1 MTGFILSNPAE
12 RDAQIM
18 LIECCTQ
25 TKRHFS
31 LRFSANG
38 VQPWVNLYL
47 CFTLYVN
54 DLSSSDFA
62 CKQYILEF
70 CNRLIKNM
78 PTTCLSVD
86 EWVQWKPL
94 SVLLL
99 FAILRVLGI
108 ELDWQIWEVKEIVQ
122 FWCNISKTLYYYY
135 MNSSPQKWIN
145 HTPSIPNRIIS
156 SMVHKSRCLTK
167 ISSSF
172 FSPFNQN
179 R

>member
-25 TKRHFS
+25 TKRLLFCGFLPIVS
-31 LRFSANG
+31 S
-38 VQPWVNLYL
+38 PEWT
-47 CFTLYVN
+47 CFALYVN

-62 CKQYILEF
+62 CKQYIWEF

-108 ELDWQIWEVKEIVQ
+108 ELDWQVWEVKEIVQ
-122 FWCNISKTLYYYY
+122 FWCNFSKTLYYYY
-135 MNSSPQKWIN
+135 RNSSPKN
-145 HTPSIPNRIIS
+145 ESFTHPLLS
-156 SMVHKSRCLTK
+156 SMVFL
-167 ISSSF
+167 F
-172 FSPFNQN
+172 FQK
-179 R
+179 